1 MNEPRTARVVL
12 TALPDLPLV
21 RPGDDL
27 AKLIGVAATQAG
39 MTPAEGDIVVVAQ
52 KIVSKAENRFVD
64 LASVIPSARAIEV
77 AEEVDKDPRLVEVIL
92 AQSRRIV
99 RSRPNVLIV
108 EHRLGFV
115 MANAGV
121 DQSNVG
127 PDDGVERVLLLP
139 ENPDR
144 SAAALRADLQT
155 RFGVRLAVVINDS
168 FGRAWRRGTVGV
180 ALGAAGLPAV
190 VDKRGCRDL
199 FGRSLRVT
207 LIGFADEVAAAASVL
222 MGQADEGLPVV
233 IVQGLRWSAPPL
245 SAGALIRDE
254 SEDMFR

>member
-1 MNEPRTARVVL
+1 M
-12 TALPDLPLV
+12 

-27 AKLIGVAATQAG
+27 PALIGVAATQAG
-39 MTPAEGDIVVVAQ
+39 ITPAEGDVVVVAQ

-64 LASVIPSARAIEV
+64 LASVIPSARALEV
-77 AEEVDKDPRLVEVIL
+77 AAQVDKDPRLVEVIL

-108 EHRLGFV
+108 EHRLGLV

-127 PDDGVERVLLLP
+127 PDDGVDRVLLLP
-139 ENPDR
+139 EDPDR
-144 SAAALRADLQT
+144 SAAALRADLQK
-155 RFGVRLAVVINDS
+155 RFGVRLAVIINDS

-190 VDKRGCRDL
+190 MDKRGCRDL
-199 FGRSLRVT
+199 FDRSLRVT
-207 LIGFADEVAAAASVL
+207 MIGFADEVAAAASVL
-222 MGQADEGLPVV
+222 MGQAGEGLPVV
-233 IVQGLRWSAPPL
+233 IVQGLRWSAPDVP
-245 SAGALIRDE
+245 AAELIRDAT
-254 SEDMFR
+254 EDMFR